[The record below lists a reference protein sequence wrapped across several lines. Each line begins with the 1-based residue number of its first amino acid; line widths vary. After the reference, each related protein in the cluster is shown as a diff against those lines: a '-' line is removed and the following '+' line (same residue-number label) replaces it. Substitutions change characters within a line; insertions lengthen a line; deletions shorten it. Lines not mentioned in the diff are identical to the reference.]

1 MVAQI
6 VLMADTVQKLHG
18 QDDLMLLRQRDKAP
32 QPLLAVLPALQVR
45 CAVTPAGEANQVG
58 QSSVRHHRDHLLITG
73 DQLVM
78 QGRIIETSIYS
89 KPGPLCHRHRQA
101 MFLYDRPIYRV
112 QQLNGF
118 NPYMLADLTELVQ
131 IIIAETPF
139 AYGVADISF
148 QGFPHVCFLFSGY
161 RRLDTCSR
169 QSHAS
174 S

>member
-1 MVAQI
+1 
-6 VLMADTVQKLHG
+6 
-18 QDDLMLLRQRDKAP
+18 
-32 QPLLAVLPALQVR
+32 
-45 CAVTPAGEANQVG
+45 
-58 QSSVRHHRDHLLITG
+58 
-73 DQLVM
+73 M

-89 KPGPLCHRHRQA
+89 KPGPLRHRHRQA

-131 IIIAETPF
+131 LIIAETPF
-139 AYGVADISF
+139 TYGVADISF
-148 QGFPHVCFLFSGY
+148 QGSPRVCFLFSGGY
-161 RRLDTCSR
+161 RLDTCSR